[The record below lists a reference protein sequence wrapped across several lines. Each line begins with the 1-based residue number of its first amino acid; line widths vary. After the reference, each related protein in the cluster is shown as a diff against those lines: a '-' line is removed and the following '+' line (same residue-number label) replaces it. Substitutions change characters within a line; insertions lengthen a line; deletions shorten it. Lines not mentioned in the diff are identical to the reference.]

1 MAAFIVTFID
11 DLDLD
16 VDGAQTEDGAD
27 GMVGTIFTM
36 ENRWRPG
43 EIPCI
48 NGFYMGY
55 IRIIYVGYIW
65 VISLIYGL

>member
-1 MAAFIVTFID
+1 MPKTQRPISYHRQLRGTLATMAAFIVTFID

-36 ENRWRPG
+36 ENR
-43 EIPCI
+43 
-48 NGFYMGY
+48 
-55 IRIIYVGYIW
+55 
-65 VISLIYGL
+65 